1 MSIMELGALGDFVAS
16 FGVLSLCPRASSRML
31 RGGQ

>member
-1 MSIMELGALGDFVAS
+1 MEVGALGDFVAS
-16 FGVLSLCPRASSRML
+16 FGVVSVCPSASSRML